1 MTRLPG
7 MTDTPETP
15 EQSGGLS
22 RKRFLQA
29 GAVTAGSLY
38 LGAAASGALA
48 KTSNATTAPAPSGN
62 PADMNMIIFMTD
74 QERYIQHFPPAWSEK
89 NLPGLTMLQKNGLTF
104 TNATTNACMCSPAR
118 STFFSGRF
126 PAQTGVKYTLETDM
140 YGANYPQVDLPF
152 PSAAAAQ
159 SVGQTEANPLPN
171 IAQVM
176 ADAGYYTVYKG
187 KWHCSKYPP
196 ASAPADANTRNAM
209 YPPQPTT
216 EPVDMLLPF
225 GWYRWNPEDAGADQ
239 SIPQMGAG
247 LAANDDRYMA
257 SVGDYTEG
265 TEGVLQFIKAWP
277 TIRQS
282 LPANQGPLPGSQQDF
297 VINVGD
303 RIYFD
308 LDSYAIRADAQ
319 ALLDSQ
325 ATWLKRYGATAIR
338 IEGNCDELGT
348 REYNL
353 ALGARRANA
362 VRDYLVG
369 RGVNGERITTVS
381 FGKEKPIDGGSGE
394 EANAK
399 NRNGHTVLVSG
410 AR

>member
-1 MTRLPG
+1 MVLTLNARSALRLA
-7 MTDTPETP
+7 
-15 EQSGGLS
+15 LI
-22 RKRFLQA
+22 
-29 GAVTAGSLY
+29 
-38 LGAAASGALA
+38 GAATVSMAACA
-48 KTSNATTAPAPSGN
+48 TKPKPTYPTTTAAPPVQAPPAPDRGV
-62 PADMNMIIFMTD
+62 
-74 QERYIQHFPPAWSEK
+74 
-89 NLPGLTMLQKNGLTF
+89 
-104 TNATTNACMCSPAR
+104 
-118 STFFSGRF
+118 
-126 PAQTGVKYTLETDM
+126 AQ
-140 YGANYPQVDLPF
+140 
-152 PSAAAAQ
+152 
-159 SVGQTEANPLPN
+159 
-171 IAQVM
+171 
-176 ADAGYYTVYKG
+176 
-187 KWHCSKYPP
+187 
-196 ASAPADANTRNAM
+196 
-209 YPPQPTT
+209 
-216 EPVDMLLPF
+216 
-225 GWYRWNPEDAGADQ
+225 
-239 SIPQMGAG
+239 
-247 LAANDDRYMA
+247 
-257 SVGDYTEG
+257 
-265 TEGVLQFIKAWP
+265 
-277 TIRQS
+277 QS

-319 ALLDSQ
+319 ALLDAQ